1 MLDGASGVWTWLPYE
16 CILTIIISY
25 GSSINY
31 FVKKIKYLISFF
43 FFLKEYIISLVI
55 LLLLSDLNRV
65 LKMDNIN
72 IGLGGEICCLVYQKY
87 VER

>member
-43 FFLKEYIISLVI
+43 FFEGIYYLISYIASFVWSESSLKNGQY
-55 LLLLSDLNRV
+55 
-65 LKMDNIN
+65 
-72 IGLGGEICCLVYQKY
+72 
-87 VER
+87 